1 MSKLVCTLLI
11 TVFCLQPMV
20 ADAAGP
26 QAKTID
32 RPQYVLYIP
41 SGIDIAKKYPLV
53 IALSPNAD
61 TQSLLSAWKGVSEKY
76 KWIIFASKEF
86 RNGSGRTTISKV
98 ASLVKAVIEENPVD
112 RTRIIAT
119 GLSGGTMGAHALAF
133 FHPELV
139 SAVVANCGMIFQRY
153 RNERWQEYPKGKAV
167 VFLASPTDFRYEDM
181 KRDKV
186 FLEGLGWKTK
196 WIEFKGGHTFAPESA
211 YQEAAR
217 WLSGQLK
224 SK

>member
-1 MSKLVCTLLI
+1 MSKFACIALI
-11 TVFCLQPMV
+11 AVSCLQPGP
-20 ADAAGP
+20 AGAATG
-26 QAKTID
+26 QARTID
-32 RPQYVLYIP
+32 RPHYVLYIP

-53 IALSPNAD
+53 VALSPNAD

-86 RNGSGRTTISKV
+86 RNGSGRTMISKV
-98 ASLVKAVIEENPVD
+98 ATLIKAVAEENPVD
-112 RTRIIAT
+112 KTKIIAT

-139 SAVVANCGMIFQRY
+139 RAVVANCGIIYQRY
-153 RNERWQEYPKGKAV
+153 RNERWQEYPKGKLA

-181 KRDKV
+181 NRDKV

-224 SK
+224 SN